1 MDIVPGT
8 NIVDTCDRDAATVW
22 LDKMCPEPEK
32 RFKFFNVEKHSGGW
46 KIILKYSKDGIHW
59 SEGVAQ
65 SGPVGDRTTAFY
77 NPFTQNGLLV
87 YGRGVKQTDA
97 LEAIWK

>member
-1 MDIVPGT
+1 M
-8 NIVDTCDRDAATVW
+8 
-22 LDKMCPEPEK
+22 E
-32 RFKFFNVEKHSGGW
+32 
-46 KIILKYSKDGIHW
+46 IILKYSKDGIHW

-97 LEAIWK
+97 LEAIWKMKIQRWQLAWRIHWLKE

>member
-1 MDIVPGT
+1 MVFIG
-8 NIVDTCDRDAATVW
+8 
-22 LDKMCPEPEK
+22 L
-32 RFKFFNVEKHSGGW
+32 
-46 KIILKYSKDGIHW
+46 
-59 SEGVAQ
+59 EGVAQ

-97 LEAIWK
+97 LEAIWKMKIQRWQLAWRIHWLKE

>member
-32 RFKFFNVEKHSGGW
+32 RFKFFNVHLVG
-46 KIILKYSKDGIHW
+46 LQ
-59 SEGVAQ
+59 Q
-65 SGPVGDRTTAFY
+65 SRYATGQLFCR
-77 NPFTQNGLLV
+77 
-87 YGRGVKQTDA
+87 
-97 LEAIWK
+97 

>member
-1 MDIVPGT
+1 MRLQFGSIKCVQNQKTFQTLQCG
-8 NIVDTCDRDAATVW
+8 
-22 LDKMCPEPEK
+22 
-32 RFKFFNVEKHSGGW
+32 KHSGGW

>member
-1 MDIVPGT
+1 M
-8 NIVDTCDRDAATVW
+8 
-22 LDKMCPEPEK
+22 E
-32 RFKFFNVEKHSGGW
+32 
-46 KIILKYSKDGIHW
+46 IILKYSKDGIHW

-97 LEAIWK
+97 LEAIGNEDPEMAVSVAHSLAKGIKDKI